1 MIESQFYNSDNKKDY
16 NSDLLLKIINKTL
29 VEKQTNTEKELYV
42 DENWK
47 INANDSIRI
56 ISDENLE
63 LKRLLSKSFPNKKI
77 TVTDNKDGSQ
87 TILIT

>member
-1 MIESQFYNSDNKKDY
+1 MIENQFCNSDNKKNY
-16 NSDLLLKIINKTL
+16 NSDLLLKIINRTL
-29 VEKQTNTEKELYV
+29 IEDKSNTEKELYV

-47 INANDSIRI
+47 INAHDSIRI
-56 ISDENLE
+56 ISHENLE

-77 TVTDNKDGSQ
+77 TVKDNKDGSQ